1 MNAWVVRAGQQ
12 GENEHWNLDQRR
24 ATVGWPEVGDLSGAR
39 QREDVRALVEEAYPA
54 DSPSKLANT
63 TGQLWAF
70 RGAIKEGDLVVL
82 PLKTKPGYI
91 RFGRVTG
98 RYFYDESQPD
108 KTRRHSLP
116 VEWFS
121 DPISKTV
128 IEQDL
133 IYTIN
138 GTLTVFRPRRNNAAA
153 RLEAIAGGSHDPGE
167 SEETR
172 VQHAATDETA
182 SDVTDPDTAPSVVAI
197 RDRIR
202 SHVAENFREHELTRL
217 VAEILEVLGF
227 HCEVS
232 PPGPDGGV
240 DIIGGMGPLGM
251 DAPTL
256 IVEVKSEPTPIS
268 VRVLRGLHSAM
279 TQHGADQ
286 ALLVAWGGVTKPAQ
300 TEFQRD
306 RTKMRIWDAE
316 ALLDQLFTTYDR
328 LPSSTR
334 AQIPMRQVWVLDE
347 GGEA

>member
-12 GENEHWNLDQRR
+12 GENEHWNLEQGR
-24 ATVGWPEVGDLSGAR
+24 ATVGWPEVGDLGAAR
-39 QREDVRALVEEAYPA
+39 TRDDVRALVEEAYPA
-54 DSPSKLANT
+54 DSPARWANT

-70 RGAIKEGDLVVL
+70 RAAIHKGDLLVL

-98 RYFYDESQPD
+98 EYFYDATQPD

-116 VEWFS
+116 VKWFS

-138 GTLTVFRPRRNNAAA
+138 GILTVFKPSRNNAAA
-153 RLEAIAGGSHDPGE
+153 RLEAIAKGSHDPGDTEPIRIKDTTDDE
-167 SEETR
+167 ST
-172 VQHAATDETA
+172 

-202 SHVAENFREHELTRL
+202 THVSANFREHELTRL

-227 HCEVS
+227 QCEVS

-316 ALLDQLFTTYDR
+316 ALLDQIFDTYDR
-328 LPSSTR
+328 LPASTR
-334 AQIPMRQVWVLDE
+334 AQIPMRQVWVLEED
-347 GGEA
+347 